1 MLYFQDTSIIIIN
14 FLIPFLI
21 GSLIFFSAVIAP
33 TIFLILDQQNARRF
47 IRSIFPKLYMW
58 SFFISLAVAFL
69 CLLNNKFYSMIM
81 FFISFGFLFSR
92 QYLVKWIN
100 AVSDIK
106 IKNKKQKK
114 RFKILHGL
122 SVIILISQITGLLI
136 LNLYI

>member
-1 MLYFQDTSIIIIN
+1 
-14 FLIPFLI
+14 
-21 GSLIFFSAVIAP
+21 
-33 TIFLILDQQNARRF
+33 
-47 IRSIFPKLYMW
+47 MW

>member
-33 TIFLILDQQNARRF
+33 TIFLILDQQNARKF

-58 SFFISLAVAFL
+58 SFFISLVVAFL
-69 CLLNNKFYSMIM
+69 CLLNNKFYSMII

-106 IKNKKQKK
+106 VKNKKQKK
-114 RFKILHGL
+114 QFKILHGL
-122 SVIILISQITGLLI
+122 SVIILISQVFCLLI
-136 LNLYI
+136 INLYI

>member
-122 SVIILISQITGLLI
+122 SVIILISQIFGLLI